1 MVYTQMADPKVK
13 ILASNTTA
21 LFALQLANYILPFL
35 IIPFL
40 TRTLGVSLYG
50 VVALGLAL
58 VQISCILTDFGFS
71 LSATRQIAIQ
81 SHDKIA
87 IRKISGAVHICK
99 ALLLIP
105 VVLIVFLFN
114 LCLPEYN
121 EYQDFFWLLLLP
133 IMGQTFQPIWLFQ
146 GIQKMAIIT
155 VFMLI
160 ARSLYVIFTLLWV
173 SSAADYFWVAI
184 ASGAAQIAA
193 AVVAVFFMLRLG
205 YAPLW
210 PSWQFT
216 KKIFLDSLEF
226 FWSRAAVATYTVGGA
241 FYLGLVSGPVSVAL
255 YSAAEQL
262 YRGAQA
268 LYQPLTQSLY
278 PYMTKN
284 RDLTLFYRI
293 MSGVLLLS
301 IIGVSIGFMIGR
313 DILVF
318 IFGNQFSE
326 SYPIL
331 IGFMFTFLVTAPSIL
346 LGYPL
351 LGALGDTKSANY
363 SVFLGGGVQVV
374 ILVVLYLLEV
384 QDGVFVVGAVLIA
397 ELCVLLFR
405 IAKARKILS

>member
-1 MVYTQMADPKVK
+1 
-13 ILASNTTA
+13 
-21 LFALQLANYILPFL
+21 
-35 IIPFL
+35 
-40 TRTLGVSLYG
+40 
-50 VVALGLAL
+50 
-58 VQISCILTDFGFS
+58 
-71 LSATRQIAIQ
+71 
-81 SHDKIA
+81 
-87 IRKISGAVHICK
+87 
-99 ALLLIP
+99 
-105 VVLIVFLFN
+105 
-114 LCLPEYN
+114 
-121 EYQDFFWLLLLP
+121 
-133 IMGQTFQPIWLFQ
+133 
-146 GIQKMAIIT
+146 
-155 VFMLI
+155 
-160 ARSLYVIFTLLWV
+160 
-173 SSAADYFWVAI
+173 
-184 ASGAAQIAA
+184 
-193 AVVAVFFMLRLG
+193 
-205 YAPLW
+205 
-210 PSWQFT
+210 
-216 KKIFLDSLEF
+216 
-226 FWSRAAVATYTVGGA
+226 
-241 FYLGLVSGPVSVAL
+241 PVSVAL

-374 ILVVLYLLEV
+374 ILVDLYLLEV